1 MLGRVEQKAPLV
13 YNDQSPA
20 KASIARG
27 LRISIDL
34 EGSDPAQG
42 GEIIGFRAKKNTP
55 AVDLAKVNHYPA
67 KDFWEPIYGAPG
79 QRLILNPDDFYILVR
94 RKGFRFRPNMPPK
107 WLPTIPRWA
116 SFASTMRGFLTRASA
131 TARQATSAG
140 HTPFSKCARMRCLSF
155 SSTPKSWDASSTN
168 A

>member
-1 MLGRVEQKAPLV
+1 MV

-20 KASIARG
+20 KASIGRG

-34 EGSDPAQG
+34 EGSDPACG
-42 GEIIGFRAKKNTP
+42 GEIIGFRAKKNAP

-67 KDFWEPIYGAPG
+67 KDFWEPIYGAPR

-94 RKGFRFRPNMPPK
+94 KKGFRFRPNLPPK
-107 WLPTIPRWA
+107 WLPTTPRWA
-116 SFASTMRGFLTRASA
+116 SFVSTMRVFDPGSA
-131 TARQATSAG
+131 TARQATSVEPM
-140 HTPFSKCARMRCLSF
+140 PFSRCDRMRCLSS
-155 SSTPKSWDASSTN
+155 SSTGKSWDASSTN